1 MKQKSPFKK
10 FLTGILLA
18 QGSLDVGEMIPD
30 KWQQLSQLPQIVQLI
45 LNLAF
50 GGAGLVAV
58 FYLVYGGYLYIT
70 SGGGEQA
77 ENAKKTILNAIIGL
91 VVIIIAFALVN
102 FIWKYF
108 TGGEYEMER
117 LEGTL

>member
-1 MKQKSPFKK
+1 MKRTSTFKK

-18 QGSLDVGEMIPD
+18 QGSVDVGEMIPPG
-30 KWQQLSQLPQIVQLI
+30 WQNLSELPQIVKLI
-45 LNLAF
+45 FNIMF

-91 VVIIIAFALVN
+91 VVILIAFAIVN
-102 FIWKYF
+102 FLWKYF
-108 TGGEYEMER
+108 TGHEYEMEQ